1 MCHNSLFSLGRT
13 VATPGVLAA
22 LEELGVAPAT
32 LFARHHRGDWG
43 DLSAEDAE
51 ANDRALED
59 GTRVFSAYCVGAIKV
74 WVITEADRSATT
86 VLLPEDY

>member
-1 MCHNSLFSLGRT
+1 MLSPFRCAPHSATQTKEGATVCHNSLFSLGRT

-51 ANDRALED
+51 ANDRAL
-59 GTRVFSAYCVGAIKV
+59 
-74 WVITEADRSATT
+74 
-86 VLLPEDY
+86 